1 MPILTVNIYGFAM
14 GIIFYTQ
21 LQHNVDYVVI
31 QWRYLM
37 MKKKLKGIVSLLL
50 LTTLIMSML
59 TACAT
64 KLNGTY
70 TNDEGLVKQSF
81 TFKEDNK
88 VEVSAFGIDV
98 EGEYLIEDDTITITY
113 SLLNLSYDLEK
124 SFEKKGSSIFI
135 DGTEFVKSE

>member
-1 MPILTVNIYGFAM
+1 
-14 GIIFYTQ
+14 
-21 LQHNVDYVVI
+21 
-31 QWRYLM
+31 
-37 MKKKLKGIVSLLL
+37 MKKNIKRIVSLLL
-50 LTTLIMSML
+50 MAAMLMCVL
-59 TACAT
+59 TACTT
-64 KLNGTY
+64 KLSGTY

-113 SLLNLSYDLEK
+113 SLLNLSYDWEK

-135 DGTEFVKSE
+135 DGTEFVKE